1 MGRIIQKLIDLML
14 EVLCLILLGAAVVVL
29 YPIAL
34 IMEKVDKL
42 NSK

>member
-1 MGRIIQKLIDLML
+1 ML